1 MTKPPP
7 TNSDAKMCG
16 RPGRWLVVALCLAFL
31 LRLGAA
37 FYWEARFAGDGF
49 HFGDSQGYWDLGRA
63 IAHGGPY
70 RPGEGGPQVFRAPG
84 YPILLAPIFLVFGD
98 EPPIMVARVQAVLFG
113 TLAVFGVWLLARRLF
128 DERAATLAALAAAVY
143 PGLIA
148 LSVPILTEAPF
159 CALLPFQLWLW
170 VLAWQASTSKSRVA
184 LALAVGLLGA
194 AITLV
199 RPSWLLFMPFAIGLG
214 VVFGREKPR
223 HLLIATG
230 IMAGLIAGMAPWWI
244 RNAQVTGHFVPTTLQ
259 VGASLY
265 DGWNPEAT
273 GASNMTYVPTFEA
286 AERKAEAEGSVDA
299 RDTFEYRL
307 NQRMRNAAVNWAK
320 QNPTTAV
327 RLAAVKFARIWNV
340 WPNEPAFSRPVI
352 RLAVAVTYV
361 PLLLLGLVGAWQT
374 IGRGWPYVLCFL
386 PALYL
391 TLLHMVFIGSI
402 RYREPAMLGMIVLA
416 AGAVVSFWKSRT
428 MLDENR
434 KGIPEEAPRG
444 DPT

>member
-1 MTKPPP
+1 
-7 TNSDAKMCG
+7 MCG

-128 DERAATLAALAAAVY
+128 DEWAATLAALAAAVY

-244 RNAQVTGHFVPTTLQ
+244 RNAPSDRAFCPDHTPSRCQPL
-259 VGASLY
+259 
-265 DGWNPEAT
+265 
-273 GASNMTYVPTFEA
+273 
-286 AERKAEAEGSVDA
+286 R
-299 RDTFEYRL
+299 RL
-307 NQRMRNAAVNWAK
+307 ESSSHWC
-320 QNPTTAV
+320 
-327 RLAAVKFARIWNV
+327 
-340 WPNEPAFSRPVI
+340 E
-352 RLAVAVTYV
+352 
-361 PLLLLGLVGAWQT
+361 
-374 IGRGWPYVLCFL
+374 
-386 PALYL
+386 
-391 TLLHMVFIGSI
+391 
-402 RYREPAMLGMIVLA
+402 
-416 AGAVVSFWKSRT
+416 
-428 MLDENR
+428 
-434 KGIPEEAPRG
+434 
-444 DPT
+444 